1 MTAWFRY
8 ARHADVAA
16 LAATGLWAVIADLGL
31 THGTYSVLMQWC
43 GEGEPSALPM
53 AAE

>member
-1 MTAWFRY
+1 MISWFLY
-8 ARHADVAA
+8 VRHADAAA
-16 LAATGLWAVIADLGL
+16 LTETKLWAVIADLGP
-31 THGTYSVLMQWC
+31 THGAYSVLMQWC